1 MEDRRPK
8 AMSSEF
14 EFAMPQMAQSKKGK
28 NRGKENSSSNF
39 LASEEDENEEASET
53 DAEKLIF

>member
-1 MEDRRPK
+1 
-8 AMSSEF
+8 MSSEF